1 MCLHFPMTSQEKQN
15 WGYLAMLRCCWQ
27 LTLATTLVIALLL
40 LLTRAYA
47 EAREVFFF
55 SKNWIPGLPNSTQV
69 RRVTTAET
77 QDLWVGMPCVVCWK
91 PVDFQDAVAELSRVA
106 EESLMSISTVRAL
119 GAEERETVFCLKKG
133 TNKTWN
139 FTWMVGNPWEALS
152 STEPW
157 NLGSVDCDR
166 SAVLSQLRP
175 QLPHLFFVPSFLR
188 NERIL
193 EVQKRNSLLLA
204 AIVGIM
210 LFFSKQLQIETKK
223 TSQPLVRHGRF
234 IMVTTWLPNFC
245 EAMLWEAS
253 AWETPPSVATWKH
266 PLDSP
271 IPQKTM
277 DAEQLDCQ
285 VLRPLSFNV
294 FGLWW
299 SISSKLSNFWRGSNT
314 IPFLFG
320 YGAARRGSCGIPLG
334 FWEWNWVGMCVIAH
348 M

>member
-1 MCLHFPMTSQEKQN
+1 MTSLPYRRIEVIWLCFGAVGSWHWQPPLSLHC
-15 WGYLAMLRCCWQ
+15 YCCSPVPTQ
-27 LTLATTLVIALLL
+27 
-40 LLTRAYA
+40 RPGK
-47 EAREVFFF
+47 FFF
-55 SKNWIPGLPNSTQV
+55 SQTEIPKCLTNHSGASRDHGRDSGLVGGNAVSRLLETCKSPGRRGRTQQSGW
-69 RRVTTAET
+69 RVLNEHQHRAGIGCRGAWDSFLFEKRYQENLKLHLDGRKPMRSSFINRTLEFGKCS
-77 QDLWVGMPCVVCWK
+77 LWP
-91 PVDFQDAVAELSRVA
+91 
-106 EESLMSISTVRAL
+106 
-119 GAEERETVFCLKKG
+119 FCSS
-133 TNKTWN
+133 
-139 FTWMVGNPWEALS
+139 S
-152 STEPW
+152 ST
-157 NLGSVDCDR
+157 
-166 SAVLSQLRP
+166 SATTTSAP
-175 QLPHLFFVPSFLR
+175 FFFPR

-210 LFFSKQLQIETKK
+210 LVLAKQLQHWNKK
-223 TSQPLVRHGRF
+223 DFTAPRSARSGF
-234 IMVTTWLPNFC
+234 FMVTTWLPNFC

-285 VLRPLSFNV
+285 VLRPLSCNV

-320 YGAARRGSCGIPLG
+320 YGAARRGSHGIPLG
-334 FWEWNWVGMCVIAH
+334 FWELNWVGMCVIAH

>member
-1 MCLHFPMTSQEKQN
+1 
-15 WGYLAMLRCCWQ
+15 
-27 LTLATTLVIALLL
+27 
-40 LLTRAYA
+40 
-47 EAREVFFF
+47 
-55 SKNWIPGLPNSTQV
+55 
-69 RRVTTAET
+69 
-77 QDLWVGMPCVVCWK
+77 MPCVVCWK
-91 PVDFQDAVAELSRVA
+91 PVNLQDAVAELSRVA

-133 TNKTWN
+133 SKKMWT

-166 SAVLSQLRP
+166 SAVLPQLPPP

-204 AIVGIM
+204 AIVVIM
-210 LFFSKQLQIETKK
+210 LVLAKQLQHWNKK
-223 TSQPLVRHGRF
+223 DFTAPRSARSFFHGDHMTSKFLWGYA
-234 IMVTTWLPNFC
+234 LGGFC
-245 EAMLWEAS
+245 LGNASLSGHLEAS
-253 AWETPPSVATWKH
+253 FGFTNTLS
-266 PLDSP
+266 
-271 IPQKTM
+271 TM
-277 DAEQLDCQ
+277 DAEQLDYQ
-285 VLRPLSFNV
+285 VLRPLSCNV

-299 SISSKLSNFWRGSNT
+299 SISSKLSNLWRGSNT

-334 FWEWNWVGMCVIAH
+334 FWELNWVGMCVIAH
-348 M
+348 I

>member
-1 MCLHFPMTSQEKQN
+1 MLLAVDTGNHPCHCTATAAHPCLRRGQGSFFFRKTEFPDCLTQ
-15 WGYLAMLRCCWQ
+15 LRCVAWPRQRLRTCGW
-27 LTLATTLVIALLL
+27 
-40 LLTRAYA
+40 
-47 EAREVFFF
+47 
-55 SKNWIPGLPNSTQV
+55 
-69 RRVTTAET
+69 
-77 QDLWVGMPCVVCWK
+77 PCVVCWK

-119 GAEERETVFCLKKG
+119 GAEERETVFRLKKG
-133 TNKTWN
+133 TNTTWN

-166 SAVLSQLRP
+166 SAVLP
-175 QLPHLFFVPSFLR
+175 QLPPQLRHLFLVPSFLR

-210 LFFSKQLQIETKK
+210 LFFSKQLQHWNKK
-223 TSQPLVRHGRF
+223 DFTALVRHGRF
-234 IMVTTWLPNFC
+234 FMVTTWLPNFC

-285 VLRPLSFNV
+285 VLRPLSCNV

-299 SISSKLSNFWRGSNT
+299 SISSKLSNLWRGSNT

-320 YGAARRGSCGIPLG
+320 YGAARRGSHGIPLG
-334 FWEWNWVGMCVIAH
+334 FWELNWVGMCVIAH